1 MASLLDVAFS
11 LRILRKHWKLASI
24 AVFSLAIAMAVAV
37 LGLSIANALLL
48 RPPAVPTPSRLMAI
62 SSDTP
67 RDLNQGFSYPDYVY
81 YRDHNSSFTDI
92 AAFPESISFNPLS
105 IDDHTITA
113 LTNPVSD
120 NFFSALGLQPFLGRF
135 FSRGDDDAATLDAVL
150 SYAFWQKLG
159 SDRNIIGKTITRN
172 SFQLTVIGVAPRG
185 FNGIIFSVATSV
197 WYPLSSSAKME
208 HQPDTWRTDR
218 ATGQHISLVG
228 RLKPGVSQPQAA
240 ADLRLLSSQLATAY
254 PETYRDHIAVVGTFS
269 MLPPDAVYGGRIISA
284 ILLAV
289 VALVL
294 FAACSNVANLLLA
307 LANVRR
313 QEILIRSALGATR
326 FRLAQQLLID
336 SAFLATG
343 GGVFGYLLTWYAL
356 RRLTHYQPFFPGFGR
371 IPIVLDFHPDLTV
384 VALTAFVVFAV
395 AFFTGLVPGLYASTP
410 NLAGAL
416 SGELAV
422 GGTRKHR
429 LRSALVAI
437 QVGVCTLVLIGVGL
451 CVRSL
456 RAMSHVNLGFA
467 ARNIATIDV
476 GLDASVYTEE
486 RGRAIYT
493 QIRQAFLQV
502 HGVESVSVASTFPL
516 QSGDG
521 DLQRVQLEG
530 AAPDDQHTEEVLHG
544 VADGNYFATL
554 QVPLLAGASFS
565 DRESPKDPLV
575 VIINQMMAKKFWPNQ
590 NPVGQKIR
598 ILDAKK
604 VATVIG
610 VVGDV
615 KQTDLDEA
623 NKPFMYYSLSQQY
636 QPSSQVIVRTQGKP
650 DQWFTPLYDA
660 IHNLDPNLGFLF
672 MTLDNWVDLSLYV
685 AWVTLVCA
693 GAIGSLAAVLAA
705 VGLYGAVFYSVSER
719 RREFGIRTALGAHPA
734 DLWRMILRQTG
745 QLTAIGVAAGLAAG
759 IGATAVI
766 RTMLFGVQPIE
777 WLVLFAVASAM
788 AAMTAASAYS
798 AARPWLRADPME
810 AVRHT

>member
-1 MASLLDVAFS
+1 MASLPGVAFS
-11 LRILRKHWKLASI
+11 LRMLRKHWKLSSI

-48 RPPAVPTPSRLMAI
+48 RPPAVRAPSRLMAI
-62 SSDTP
+62 SANTP
-67 RDLNQGFSYPDYVY
+67 RNLNQGFSYPDYVY
-81 YRDHNSSFTDI
+81 LRDHGNSFSDV
-92 AAFPESISFNPLS
+92 AAFPESISVNPLS
-105 IDDHTITA
+105 IDHHNVTA
-113 LTNPVSD
+113 LTNTVSD
-120 NFFSALGLQPFLGRF
+120 NFFSVLGIQPFLGRF
-135 FSRGDDDAATLDAVL
+135 FARGDDDHATLEAVL

-159 SDRNIIGKTITRN
+159 SDRNIIGKTITLN
-172 SFQLTVIGVAPRG
+172 SLQLEVIGVAPRG
-185 FNGIIFSVATSV
+185 FNGVIFSVATSV
-197 WYPLSSSAKME
+197 WYPLSTNAKMT

-218 ATGQHISLVG
+218 SNVQHFSPVG
-228 RLKPGVSQPQAA
+228 RLKPGVSEAQAA
-240 ADLRLLSSQLATAY
+240 ANLQLLSSQLATAY
-254 PETYRDHIAVVGTFS
+254 PDADRDQIAAMHPFS

-326 FRLAQQLLID
+326 FKLARQLLID
-336 SAFLATG
+336 SALLASA
-343 GGVFGYLLTWYAL
+343 GGVLGYLLTWYGL
-356 RRLTHYQPFFPGFGR
+356 RQLTHYQPFLPGFGR
-371 IPIVLDFHPDLTV
+371 VPIVLDFHPDITV
-384 VALTAFVVFAV
+384 VALTALVVFAV
-395 AFFTGLVPGLYASTP
+395 AFCIGLVPGFYASTP

-416 SGELAV
+416 GGEVAV

-429 LRSALVAI
+429 LRSALAAI

-456 RAMSHVNLGFA
+456 REMSHVNLGFA
-467 ARNIATIDV
+467 ARNIATLDV
-476 GLDASVYTEE
+476 ELGASGYTEE
-486 RGRAIYT
+486 RGRAMYA
-493 QIRQAFLQV
+493 QIRQAFSEI
-502 HGVESVSVASTFPL
+502 HGVESVSIASTFPL

-521 DLQRVQLEG
+521 DLQRVQLDN
-530 AAPDDQHTEEVLHG
+530 AATNDQHTEEVLHG

-554 QVPLLAGASFS
+554 QVPLLAGSTFS
-565 DRESPKDPLV
+565 SRESPKDPLV
-575 VIINQMMAKKFWPNQ
+575 LVINHIMAEKFWPGQ
-590 NPVGQKIR
+590 NPVGQKIH

-623 NKPFMYYSLSQQY
+623 NKPFIYYSLSQQY
-636 QPSSQVIVRTQGKP
+636 QPSSEVIVRTQGKP
-650 DQWFTPLYDA
+650 DQWFTPLNQA
-660 IHNLDPNLGFLF
+660 LNKLDPNLGFLF
-672 MTLDNWVDLSLYV
+672 MTLDNWVELSLYV

-693 GAIGSLAAVLAA
+693 GAVGAVAAVLAA

-719 RREFGIRTALGAHPA
+719 RREFGIRTALGARPA

-759 IGATAVI
+759 IGATALI

-777 WLVLFAVASAM
+777 WVVLIAVASAM

-798 AARPWLRADPME
+798 AARPWLRADPLE
-810 AVRHT
+810 AIRHT